1 MGRAEPR
8 LTPLELIEQLDAVI
22 PRPRVHADR
31 QWPGEALG
39 ELLIGERAITF
50 APWREA

>member
-22 PRPRVHADR
+22 PCPRVHR
-31 QWPGEALG
+31 HGYLG
-39 ELLIGERAITF
+39 C
-50 APWREA
+50 